1 MCRQWLS
8 RIIGIKYCQFR
19 KSLEKRAQPAH
30 GHLRPGE
37 VHQRRQEEGSSE
49 RETRRA
55 GSKQRGRA
63 PPRRSRDREGSRRS
77 PSFLLVAGET
87 TEERARG
94 LGVAEGSRPAAPP
107 TPGAEERRKRGPSG
121 ALVRERRPGQ
131 GPQGPQLSRDYT
143 PLHDCKT
150 SPGLSRRHGEVYLT
164 STPFLGGRLEVVPD
178 GVGLRLP
185 GSLSPPAAPPGL
197 GGGQLAGREVHPRHS
212 P

>member
-77 PSFLLVAGET
+77 PSFLLAAGET
-87 TEERARG
+87 TEERASSWGWQREAG
-94 LGVAEGSRPAAPP
+94 QRPH
-107 TPGAEERRKRGPSG
+107 RRQVRKRGGSG
-121 ALVRERRPGQ
+121 VRPGPWCGRGDQ
-131 GPQGPQLSRDYT
+131 VKGPKGPSFPET
-143 PLHDCKT
+143 I
-150 SPGLSRRHGEVYLT
+150 RH
-164 STPFLGGRLEVVPD
+164 STIAKQVLAFLGGTERCP
-178 GVGLRLP
+178 
-185 GSLSPPAAPPGL
+185 
-197 GGGQLAGREVHPRHS
+197 
-212 P
+212 

>member
-1 MCRQWLS
+1 MQELRAARRPPAWAMCRQWLS

-63 PPRRSRDREGSRRS
+63 PPRRSRDREGSRWS
-77 PSFLLVAGET
+77 PSFLLAAGET

-131 GPQGPQLSRDYT
+131 GPQGPQLSRD
-143 PLHDCKT
+143 
-150 SPGLSRRHGEVYLT
+150 
-164 STPFLGGRLEVVPD
+164 
-178 GVGLRLP
+178 
-185 GSLSPPAAPPGL
+185 
-197 GGGQLAGREVHPRHS
+197 
-212 P
+212 